1 MILTT
6 DKLKKLLA
14 EKILVID
21 GAMGTMIQR
30 HKLTEE
36 DFRGERFKNHP
47 HDLKGNNDILCIT
60 QPEIIKGIHRAYF
73 EAGAD
78 IVETNTFNGTP
89 ISQADY
95 HTENLTYEI
104 NFEAA
109 KIAKEV
115 AEEFSSKDKSKP
127 RFVAGALGP
136 TNKTLSLSPN
146 VNDPGY
152 RAVTFDEMINAYY
165 EQTRGLV
172 DGSVDIILIETIFD
186 TLNAKAAIIA
196 VQKYLDEKRIELP
209 LMISGTIVDMSGRTL
224 SGQTVEAF
232 YISVSHAKN
241 LVSVGLN
248 CALGAKQM
256 RPFIEDLSNV
266 TDKFISVYP
275 NAGLPNEMGGY
286 DETPQTMATVL
297 EDFLA
302 SGFVNIVGGCCG
314 TTPDHIKAIA
324 DKVKNHKPR
333 IPKQQEPY
341 LRLSGLEPV
350 ILRPDSNFMNI
361 GERTN
366 VTGSKKFARLIKEEK
381 YDEALSVARDQVEGG
396 AQVLDVNMDEGMLE
410 SEKVMTK
417 FLNLLEAEPDI
428 AKLPIMIDSSK
439 WSVIEAGLKCL
450 QGKGIVNS
458 ISMKEGEEV
467 FKEHARKVLSY
478 GAAVIV
484 MAFDEKGQAD
494 TFERRIEICK
504 RAYDIL
510 TKEVGFPPQDIIFD
524 PNILAIATGI
534 EDHNNYAVDYIEA
547 TRWIKQSLPLAKVS
561 GGVSNLS
568 FSFRGN
574 DIVREAIHS
583 AFLFHA
589 IKAGMDMGIVNAGQL
604 EVYEEIPKELLEKV
618 EDVILNRR
626 PDATERLIEFAET
639 IKGKDKREEK
649 KDEWRALPVEERLKH
664 ALIKGVV
671 DYIDQDVEEARLK
684 FSQPLEV
691 IEGPLMAG
699 MNVVGDLFGAGK
711 MFLPQVVKSARVMKK
726 AVAILEPYIK
736 TQTAHPP
743 APSLSEESL
752 DPAPSPKEKGVKASS
767 PPLLQGRWESDKY
780 DWMTADPNVYEI
792 VKEFIKQNRSNPTNA
807 EEKMWELLRG
817 RKLENYKFRRQ
828 HIIGKYIA
836 DFACIPQKLVIEID
850 GLIHQL
856 PENKDADEIRTQ
868 WLEGI
873 GFKVLRFSNDEVLNN
888 PAKVLQGILDNLKV
902 PSFGGDLGE
911 AFLGEGLGEA
921 RSGSGKILLATVK
934 GDVHDIGKNI
944 VGVVLGCNNYNV
956 LDLGVMVHTEK
967 ILQTAIEEK
976 VDVIG
981 LSGLITPSLDEMV
994 HVAKEM
1000 ERRGMNLP
1008 LLIGGATT
1016 SRVHTAVKIAP
1027 NYSGAVIH
1035 VLDASRSVP
1044 VVSNLLN
1051 EDDAERRKFVKSFKD
1066 EYSQLKEDYE
1076 KKKSDKSFISLED
1089 ARRNRLKIDWSKARI
1104 KKPNKSGVSVF
1115 KDYPLSTLRNYIDWT
1130 PFFMTW
1136 ELKGKY
1142 PSIFEDEK
1150 VGREAKKLFD
1160 DANNLLDKIINEK
1173 LLTANGVVGLFPA
1186 NSVGI
1191 DDIEIYAD
1199 ETRTGVKRVLHTLRQ
1214 QMQKSKDEPN
1224 FALADFIAPKET
1236 GVEDYVGMFAVTS
1249 GIGIEKLIEKFEI
1262 DNDDYNSIMVKAIA
1276 DRLAEAF
1283 AEHLHELV
1291 RKEYWGYAS
1300 DEKFLNEEL
1309 IKEKYIGIR
1318 PAPGYPAQPDH
1329 TEKIIIFSLLEAEKN
1344 TGIKLTESMAM
1355 YPAASVSGL
1364 YFSHPEAKYFTVV
1377 KIGKDQVL
1385 DYHRR
1390 KGMSLEEIERW
1401 LSPNLNY

>member
-1 MILTT
+1 MRLTT
-6 DKLKKLLA
+6 EILKKILA
-14 EKILVID
+14 ERILVID

-30 HKLTEE
+30 HNLTEE
-36 DFRGERFKNHP
+36 DFRGKRFKDHP
-47 HDLKGNNDILCIT
+47 YDLKGNNDLLSIT
-60 QPEIIKGIHRAYF
+60 RPEIIKAIHRAYF

-95 HTENLTYEI
+95 HTEHLAYEI
-104 NFEAA
+104 NLQSA
-109 KIAKEV
+109 KIAKKV
-115 AEEFSSKDKSKP
+115 ADEFNDKDKSKP

-152 RAVTFDEMINAYY
+152 RAVTFDEMVNAYY

-172 DGSVDIILIETIFD
+172 DGGVDIILIETIFD
-186 TLNAKAAIIA
+186 TLNAKASIIA
-196 VQKYLDEKRIELP
+196 VQKYLDEKGIKLP
-209 LMISGTIVDMSGRTL
+209 LMISGTIVDQSGRTL

-232 YISVSHAKN
+232 NVSVSHAKN
-241 LVSVGLN
+241 LVSIGLN

-256 RPFIEDLSNV
+256 RPFVEDLSNISE
-266 TDKFISVYP
+266 KFISAYP
-275 NAGLPNEMGGY
+275 NAGLPNEMGSY
-286 DETPQTMATVL
+286 DETPQTMASVL

-302 SGFVNIVGGCCG
+302 SGFVNIIGGCCG
-314 TTPDHIKAIA
+314 TTPDHIKAISEI
-324 DKVKNHKPR
+324 VKRHKPR
-333 IPKQQEPY
+333 IPKKQEQY

-350 ILRPDSNFMNI
+350 VLRPDSNFMNI

-366 VTGSKKFARLIKEEK
+366 VTGSKKFARLIKENN

-396 AQVLDVNMDEGMLE
+396 AQVLDVNMDEGMLD
-410 SEKVMTK
+410 SETAMTK

-439 WSVIEAGLKCL
+439 WTVIEAGLKCL

-458 ISMKEGEEV
+458 ISLKEGEDV

-504 RAYDIL
+504 RVYEIL
-510 TKEVGFPPQDIIFD
+510 TKEIDFPPQDIIFD
-524 PNILAIATGI
+524 PNILTIATGI
-534 EDHNNYAVDYIEA
+534 EEHNNYAVDYIEA
-547 TRWIKQSLPLAKVS
+547 TRWIKQNLPLTKVS

-574 DIVREAIHS
+574 NVVREAMHS

-639 IKGKDKREEK
+639 IKKKDKTEEK
-649 KDEWRALPVEERLKH
+649 KDEWRSLPVEERLKH
-664 ALIKGVV
+664 ALIKGIV
-671 DYIDQDVEEARLK
+671 DHVDIDVEEARLK
-684 FSQPLEV
+684 YSRPIEV

-726 AVAILEPYIK
+726 AVAILIPYIE
-736 TQTAHPP
+736 A
-743 APSLSEESL
+743 E
-752 DPAPSPKEKGVKASS
+752 KEKNQSV
-767 PPLLQGRWESDKY
+767 RE
-780 DWMTADPNVYEI
+780 
-792 VKEFIKQNRSNPTNA
+792 R
-807 EEKMWELLRG
+807 
-817 RKLENYKFRRQ
+817 
-828 HIIGKYIA
+828 
-836 DFACIPQKLVIEID
+836 
-850 GLIHQL
+850 
-856 PENKDADEIRTQ
+856 
-868 WLEGI
+868 
-873 GFKVLRFSNDEVLNN
+873 
-888 PAKVLQGILDNLKV
+888 
-902 PSFGGDLGE
+902 
-911 AFLGEGLGEA
+911 
-921 RSGSGKILLATVK
+921 GKILMATVK

-956 LDLGVMVHTEK
+956 IDLGVMVHTEK
-967 ILQTAIEEK
+967 IVQTAIDEK

-1000 ERRGMNLP
+1000 ERREINLP

-1051 EDDAERRKFVKSFKD
+1051 ENGEERRKFVQSFKD
-1066 EYSQLKEDYE
+1066 EYKLLREDYA
-1076 KKKSDKSFISLED
+1076 KRKSDKNYISLEQ
-1089 ARRNRLKIDWSKARI
+1089 ARENCLKIDWTKSQI
-1104 KKPNKSGVSVF
+1104 KKPKKPGVTVLSN
-1115 KDYPLSTLRNYIDWT
+1115 YPLSILRNYIDWT

-1136 ELKGKY
+1136 ELKGRY
-1142 PSIFEDEK
+1142 PSVFEDK
-1150 VGREAKKLFD
+1150 GVGVEAKKLFD
-1160 DANNLLDKIINEK
+1160 DANKLLDKVIDEK
-1173 LLTANGVVGLFPA
+1173 TLTANGVVGLFPA
-1186 NSVGI
+1186 NSIGV
-1191 DDIEIYAD
+1191 DDIEVYTD
-1199 ETRTGVKRVLHTLRQ
+1199 ESRSGVKRVLHTIRQ
-1214 QMQKSKDEPN
+1214 QMQKSSKEPN
-1224 FALADFIAPKET
+1224 IALADFIAPKET
-1236 GVEDYVGMFAVTS
+1236 GVEDYIGMFAVTA
-1249 GIGIEKLIEKFEI
+1249 GIGIEKLVQKFEK
-1262 DNDDYNSIMVKAIA
+1262 DHDDYNSIMVKAIA

-1283 AEHLHELV
+1283 AEHLHQMV
-1291 RKEYWGYAS
+1291 RKDYWGYAS
-1300 DEKFLNEEL
+1300 DEKLSNEDL
-1309 IKEKYIGIR
+1309 VKEKYIGIR

-1329 TEKIIIFSLLEAEKN
+1329 TEKPIIFSLLDVEKN
-1344 TGIKLTESMAM
+1344 IGIKLTESMAM

-1364 YFSHPEAKYFTVV
+1364 YFANPEAKYFTVG

-1390 KGMSLEEIERW
+1390 KGMSVEEIERW
-1401 LSPNLNY
+1401 LSPILNY